1 MTDMNVYRK
10 LAKARADLQKKALKK
25 SGVNPFAKFKYFELS
40 DFLPAVNEIFD
51 QVGLCSY
58 FRIVDAYQEVN
69 ENTGTVFDIPAKAEL
84 QIINADA
91 PQEVIRFSSG
101 IADAAMKG
109 ASPIQQLGSV
119 HTYMRRYLWLEAME
133 ITECDGVDALD
144 QKTQLEE
151 KPQEKKQKDPNATK
165 PLRVAPEKPKKAKGT
180 VTDEQIQK
188 ILTLFSGKDDRLIS
202 MMEVYRIKDLS
213 DLTREQAD
221 AVIRRM
227 EGENV

>member
-1 MTDMNVYRK
+1 MTEMNVYRK
-10 LAKARADLQKKALKK
+10 LAKARADLQKKSLKK

-51 QVGLCSY
+51 QLGLCSY
-58 FRIVDAYQEVN
+58 FRIIDACQEEN
-69 ENTGTVFDIPAKAEL
+69 ESSGTVFEIPARAEL

-133 ITECDGVDALD
+133 ITECDGVDAID

-151 KPQEKKQKDPNATK
+151 VKKDPTSTQ
-165 PLRVAPEKPKKAKGT
+165 PLKKAPVKKT
-180 VTDEQIQK
+180 EPATDGQIQELLDVFTGEENRLRQMMAAYK
-188 ILTLFSGKDDRLIS
+188 ITDLAQLTKS
-202 MMEVYRIKDLS
+202 
-213 DLTREQAD
+213 QA
-221 AVIRRM
+221 AAIIRRM
-227 EGENV
+227 KGERKDV

>member
-1 MTDMNVYRK
+1 MTEMNVYRK
-10 LAKARADLQKKALKK
+10 LAKARAELQKKSLKK

-58 FRIVDAYQEVN
+58 FRIEDPYQEVN
-69 ENTGTVFDIPAKAEL
+69 ENTGTVFNIPARAEL

-151 KPQEKKQKDPNATK
+151 VKKDPNSTQ
-165 PLRVAPEKPKKAKGT
+165 PLKKIPQKKEVKKSKGT
-180 VTDEQIQK
+180 VTEEQMQK
-188 ILTLFSGKDDRLIS
+188 ILALFSGKDDRLIS
-202 MMEVYRIKDLS
+202 MMDVYRIKDLS